1 MRKLRP
7 LSLSLSLKLARFF
20 FMHSQAALFFSK
32 KETDKQPLDIAS
44 RPIAP
49 DPEKQSRNE
58 TLAKSILKPC

>member
-1 MRKLRP
+1 
-7 LSLSLSLKLARFF
+7 
-20 FMHSQAALFFSK
+20 MHSQAALFFSK

-58 TLAKSILKPC
+58 TLEMSILKPC